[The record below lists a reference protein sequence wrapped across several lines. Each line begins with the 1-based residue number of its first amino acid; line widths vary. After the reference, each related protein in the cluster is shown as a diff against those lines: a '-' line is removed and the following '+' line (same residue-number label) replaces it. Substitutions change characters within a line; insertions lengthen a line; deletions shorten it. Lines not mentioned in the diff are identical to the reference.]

1 MKGFEMTDPTKAAL
15 PLRER
20 GQQMNPEAILEL
32 EAENARLT
40 RALEAIMETTAG
52 KPIGS
57 TAYNVHMYAY
67 GVLKRE

>member
-1 MKGFEMTDPTKAAL
+1 
-15 PLRER
+15 
-20 GQQMNPEAILEL
+20 MNPETILEL

-52 KPIGS
+52 KPVGS

-67 GVLKRE
+67 GVLRDA